1 MTANLKPAISLVSIA
16 LLTMALVACGD
27 DPPPTPTATAAPVA
41 LAPTA
46 TAEPT
51 ATAAPTAT
59 PTATPTPAAT
69 ATPDPTA
76 TATPT
81 PTAVPRATATPT
93 ATPTPTPTATATA
106 SPTATPTAT
115 ATPTPTPTPE
125 PVATAVP
132 TLNADGTLVF
142 DPLVVRGTLSN
153 GLTYYIR
160 HNEEPRD
167 RGQLSLVLRAGSV
180 LEDEDQRG
188 LAHLVEH
195 MAFNG
200 TERFA
205 KQEIIE
211 YLESIGSTFG
221 PDLNAQTGYDH
232 TLYWLEIPTDDPEIL
247 ETAFQILS
255 DWAYA
260 ISFAPEEVELER
272 DVVLEE
278 WRLSQ
283 GFNSRIWD
291 ALTRAMFGAS
301 RYTDRDPIGLTEVVE
316 TAPVQRLRD
325 YYERWYRPNL
335 MAVVAVGDFDTELIE
350 SKVRQHF
357 APPPEGEA
365 SQASAAVAPP
375 TERPRFDIPDHDD
388 PRVVVFTD
396 PEAPGT
402 QINLYLKRTPDTGQD
417 LPAFRRMVAERLA
430 FMMINARLTERA
442 QAADPPYI
450 VGQAARSSWIQPL
463 AHVTFV
469 AWVQQ
474 GGVERGF
481 GALLEEMQRAAQHGF
496 TNGELSREKD
506 NLLSAIES
514 AYKQRDQ
521 RMSTNLAQEYADHFL
536 DGTPVP
542 GIEAE
547 WALYQEWLPQIS
559 LAEVAEVSASWDQTA
574 NTVLLIMRPDVPGAI
589 LDDELSAL
597 VRTQLETA
605 SALQVDA
612 YEDEFEDVP
621 LLATVPTAGSITAE
635 EQIESIDAVKWTL
648 SNGITVVA
656 KQTDFRNDEVVF
668 GAFSPG
674 GHSLVADA
682 DHVSAQ
688 YAAALVGGSGA
699 GPHDNVTLEKLLAG
713 KQVSVAPYIG
723 ELFEGFNGNASPED
737 LETLFQ
743 LVTLYATEPRLDPV
757 FFERYQSALRSN
769 AETRSTQPDAVFAD
783 AFFTVLSQGHLRGR
797 RLTLEWLEEL
807 TAERAEAVY
816 ADRFADLG
824 DSTFVVVGAFDWDNL
839 RSLATTYLASLP
851 TTGRVEQ
858 WRDAGIDPPAELVDQ
873 VVRSGIEPRSRTV
886 LAYAGDME
894 WSREEALKITV
905 VGEVL
910 QTRLRERIREQLG
923 GTYSIGVLAQSM
935 PLPDPE
941 YLVYILFGSDPGRAQ
956 ELSDEVM
963 AELEWLRAG
972 GEQTYLDTAK
982 ELLRTPRQ
990 EQLRDNRFWLNQIET
1005 VMRRGESFDE
1015 INRFEERLDALT
1027 LEQIAEAARR
1037 YLPEDR
1043 YVRVV
1048 LLPEEES

>member
-1 MTANLKPAISLVSIA
+1 MRANLRPAITLVFIA
-16 LLTMALVACGD
+16 LLTLALAACGD
-27 DPPPTPTATAAPVA
+27 DPSPAPTATAAPVA

-51 ATAAPTAT
+51 ATATSTATPSATPT
-59 PTATPTPAAT
+59 PTAT
-69 ATPDPTA
+69 ATPEPTA

-81 PTAVPRATATPT
+81 RTAVPRATATAT
-93 ATPTPTPTATATA
+93 ATASPTPTATATA
-106 SPTATPTAT
+106 SPTATATAT

-125 PVATAVP
+125 PAATVVP
-132 TLNADGTLVF
+132 TLNPDGTLVF

-205 KQEIIE
+205 KQEIVE

-260 ISFAPEEVELER
+260 ISFAPEEVDLER

-301 RYTDRDPIGLTEVVE
+301 RYTDRDPIGLVEVIE
-316 TAPVQRLRD
+316 NAPVQRLRD

-335 MAVVAVGDFDTELIE
+335 MAVVAVGDFDTEQIE
-350 SKVRQHF
+350 SKIRQHF

-375 TERPRFDIPDHDD
+375 TERPRFDIPEHDD

-402 QINLYLKRTPDTGQD
+402 QINLYLKRTPETGQD

-450 VGQAARSSWIQPL
+450 VGQAAPSSWIQAL
-463 AHVTFV
+463 DHVAFV

-474 GGVERGF
+474 GGIERGF

-547 WALYQEWLPQIS
+547 WALYQEWLPQVS
-559 LAEVAEVSASWDQTA
+559 LEEVAAVAASWDQVA
-574 NTVLLIMRPDVPGAI
+574 NTVLLIMRPEVPGAI
-589 LDDELSAL
+589 PDDELTAS
-597 VRTQLETA
+597 VRTQLENA

-612 YEDEFEDVP
+612 YEDVFEDVP
-621 LLATVPTAGSITAE
+621 LLATVPTAGSITVE
-635 EQIESIDAVKWTL
+635 EQIESIDAVRWTL
-648 SNGITVVA
+648 SNGVTVVA
-656 KQTDFRNDEVVF
+656 KQTHFRNDEVVF

-688 YAAALVGGSGA
+688 YAAVLVGGSGA

-713 KQVSVAPYIG
+713 KQVSVSPYIG

-757 FFERYQSALRSN
+757 FFDRYLSALRSN

-783 AFFTVLSQGHLRGR
+783 AFFTALSQGHFRGR

-807 TAERAEAVY
+807 TAERAGAVY

-824 DSTFVVVGAFDWDNL
+824 DSTFVFVGAFDWDNL

-858 WRDAGIDPPAELVDQ
+858 WRDVGIDPPTELVDQ

-923 GTYSIGVLAQSM
+923 GTYSIGVIASSM
-935 PLPDPE
+935 SLPDPE
-941 YLVYILFGSDPGRAQ
+941 YLVYILFGSDPDRAQ

-963 AELEWLRAG
+963 TELQWLRDG

-990 EQLRDNRFWLNQIET
+990 EQLRDNRFWLNQIQT
-1005 VMRRGESFDE
+1005 IVRRGESFDE

-1027 LEQIAEAARR
+1027 LEQISEAARR
-1037 YLPEDR
+1037 YLTADR

-1048 LLPEEES
+1048 LLPEEEG

>member
-1 MTANLKPAISLVSIA
+1 MRANLRPAITLVFMTLLMLA
-16 LLTMALVACGD
+16 LAACRD

-51 ATAAPTAT
+51 ATATPTVTPTAT
-59 PTATPTPAAT
+59 PTAT
-69 ATPDPTA
+69 ATPEPTA

-81 PTAVPRATATPT
+81 PTAVPRATATATATASPTPTPTATASPTATATPT
-93 ATPTPTPTATATA
+93 ATPTPTPT
-106 SPTATPTAT
+106 
-115 ATPTPTPTPE
+115 PTPE
-125 PVATAVP
+125 PMATAVP
-132 TLNADGTLVF
+132 TLNADGSLVF

-153 GLTYYIR
+153 GLSYYIR

-167 RGQLSLVLRAGSV
+167 RGQLSLVLKAGSV

-205 KQEIIE
+205 KQEIVE

-221 PDLNAQTGYDH
+221 PDLNAQTSYDY
-232 TLYWLEIPTDDPEIL
+232 TLYWLEIPTDDPDIL
-247 ETAFQILS
+247 ETGFQILS

-260 ISFAPEEVELER
+260 ISFAPEEVDLER

-278 WRLSQ
+278 WRLGQ
-283 GFNSRIWD
+283 GFNSRIVD
-291 ALTRAMFGAS
+291 ALIKAMFGSS
-301 RYTDRDPIGLTEVVE
+301 RYTDRAPIGLTEVVE
-316 TAPVQRLRD
+316 TAPVQRLKD

-350 SKVRQHF
+350 SKIRQHF

-365 SQASAAVAPP
+365 SQARASVAPP
-375 TERPRFDIPDHDD
+375 TERPRFDIPEHDE

-402 QINLYLKRTPDTGQD
+402 QINLYLKRPRDTGQD

-430 FMMINARLTERA
+430 FMMVNARLTERA

-450 VGQAARSSWIQPL
+450 VGQAARGSWIQPL
-463 AHVTFV
+463 AHLAFV

-474 GGVERGF
+474 GGIERGF

-496 TNGELSREKD
+496 TSGELSREKD

-521 RMSTNLAQEYADHFL
+521 QMSTNLAQEYADHFL

-547 WALYQEWLPQIS
+547 WALYQEWLPQVS
-559 LAEVAEVSASWDQTA
+559 LAEVAEVAASWDQVA
-574 NTVLLIMRPDVPGAI
+574 NTVLLVMRPEVPGAI
-589 LDDELSAL
+589 SDDELTAL

-612 YEDEFEDVP
+612 YEDTFEDVP
-621 LLATVPTAGSITAE
+621 LLATIPTPGTITAE
-635 EQIESIDAVKWTL
+635 EQIESIDAVRWTL
-648 SNGITVVA
+648 SNGVTVVA
-656 KQTDFRNDEVVF
+656 KQTDFRNDEVIF
-668 GAFSPG
+668 GAYSPG

-699 GPHDNVTLEKLLAG
+699 GPHDNVALEKLLAG
-713 KQVSVAPYIG
+713 KQVSVSPYID
-723 ELFEGFNGNASPED
+723 ELFEGFRGNASPED

-743 LVTLYATEPRLDPV
+743 LVTLYGTQPRLDPV
-757 FFERYQSALRSN
+757 VFERYQSAYRSD
-769 AETRSTQPDAVFAD
+769 AETRSTQPDSVFAD
-783 AFFTVLSQGHLRGR
+783 TFFTLLNQGHFRGR
-797 RLTLEWLEEL
+797 RLTLELLDEL
-807 TAERAEAVY
+807 SAERAEAVY

-824 DSTFVVVGAFDWDNL
+824 DSTFVFVGAFDWDNL
-839 RSLATTYLASLP
+839 RSLVTTYLASLP
-851 TTGRVEQ
+851 TSGRVEQ
-858 WRDAGIDPPAELVDQ
+858 WRDVGIDPPMELVDQ

-886 LAYAGDME
+886 LAYAGDMA

-923 GTYSIGVLAQSM
+923 GTYSIGVVASSM
-935 PLPDPE
+935 SLPDPE
-941 YLVYILFGSDPGRAQ
+941 YLVYIVFGSDPGRAE

-963 AELEWLRAG
+963 AELQWLRDG

-990 EQLRDNRFWLNQIET
+990 EQLRDNRFWLSQIRAVT
-1005 VMRRGESFDE
+1005 QRGESFDE

-1037 YLPEDR
+1037 YLTTDR

-1048 LLPEEES
+1048 LLPEE